1 MTQKVVDKELLK
13 LTKRPPRTTAEK
25 NFHEWLLQCKTLLEK
40 GEPNDAV
47 TLSNSR
53 KV

>member
-25 NFHEWLLQCKTLLEK
+25 NFHEWLLSCKITLEK
-40 GEPNDAV
+40 GK
-47 TLSNSR
+47 TT
-53 KV
+53 